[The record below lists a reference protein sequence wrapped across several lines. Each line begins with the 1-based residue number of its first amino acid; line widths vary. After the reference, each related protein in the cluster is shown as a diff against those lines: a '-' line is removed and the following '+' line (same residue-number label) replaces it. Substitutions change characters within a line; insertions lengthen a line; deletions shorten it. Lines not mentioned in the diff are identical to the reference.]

1 MAVVLW
7 DESPAYGLI
16 VVPEE
21 RMKGTL
27 ASVDVLRSATTLG
40 ELWAADLQ
48 PWAERMVYA
57 FVENAEDEGLTVTDD
72 TPWEFD
78 SGMLVDDGGA
88 PFPDEF
94 GPTAEWMGEDFL
106 LAHADYVHA
115 SSPMDVDRYRVR
127 DRDALFAALESR
139 GFTLQRRPG
148 LMDEFRSNF

>member
-7 DESPAYGLI
+7 DEHPGYGLT

-27 ASVDVLRSATTLG
+27 SSVDVLRSATTLG

-48 PWAERMVYA
+48 PWADRMVYT
-57 FVENAEDEGLTVTDD
+57 FVENAEDDERTVDGD

-78 SGMLVDDGGA
+78 TGMLLDDGGA

-94 GPTAEWMGEDFL
+94 WPTAEWLGEDFL
-106 LAHADYVHA
+106 RAHADYVHA
-115 SSPMDVDRYRVR
+115 TSPMDVDRYRVR
-127 DRDALFAALESR
+127 DKDAFFAALESR